1 MPYIGRG
8 SDFGV
13 RSRFIYTATA
23 GQTTFSGNDDAGITL
38 AYTDTLYMD
47 VYQNGVLLVPAT
59 DYAASTGTSVVLVQG
74 ASVDDTLELLVH
86 DIFSV
91 ADSVSAKDG
100 GTFSGTIAAAGL
112 STSSLGTSNFRAGV
126 NAGNSIEAG
135 GNYNTVV
142 GDEAGTAITTGD
154 GNTAVGYQAL
164 DANTT
169 ASNNTAMGYN
179 AGAAV
184 TTGVDNTF
192 IGGLA
197 GDATTDADG
206 NVAVGKSALS
216 GNVLGGASVAIGK
229 NALAAQNPA
238 SATSMLNTAVGANAG
253 LSVTTG
259 IQNTLIGALSGDA
272 ITTANNNTA
281 VGKSSLSATTTG
293 GENTAVG
300 TNALATN
307 TTASNNTAVGTN
319 ALKVNTTGAS
329 NTAVGQAAL
338 QDNTTGGSNTAIG
351 SARSGSHLG
360 TLENNTTGTNNTG
373 AGAGVLANTT
383 TGSSNTGVGFLAMYD
398 VTTGDNNIGLGNA
411 AGRSSSPG
419 GAITTASNTI
429 TLGNNNIATAN
440 IKVDWT
446 VSSDQRDKTD
456 FTALDIGLDFVKE
469 LKPVT
474 YKWDERSNYGDKDAD
489 DWSLL
494 DQTPD
499 GTHKKDWLDVGFK
512 AQDVEALEKAAGYNK
527 SNKTNLTVSLSA
539 DGEQYGIKY
548 SKFVPILV
556 KALQE
561 LSEKND
567 ALEARITALE
577 A

>member
-23 GQTTFSGNDDAGITL
+23 GQTTFSGNDDAGISL

-259 IQNTLIGALSGDA
+259 IQNTLIGGLAGDALTDSDYNTAVGYQALSADTLGGRSTAIGYQTLATQNFTSATNAYNTAVGYSAGVAVTTGANNTVVGSLAGDA
-272 ITTANNNTA
+272 ITT
-281 VGKSSLSATTTG
+281 G
-293 GENTAVG
+293 
-300 TNALATN
+300 
-307 TTASNNTAVGTN
+307 SNNTFVG
-319 ALKVNTTGAS
+319 
-329 NTAVGQAAL
+329 
-338 QDNTTGGSNTAIG
+338 
-351 SARSGSHLG
+351 
-360 TLENNTTGTNNTG
+360 
-373 AGAGVLANTT
+373 
-383 TGSSNTGVGFLAMYD
+383 Y
-398 VTTGDNNIGLGNA
+398 
-411 AGRSSSPG
+411 
-419 GAITTASNTI
+419 
-429 TLGNNNIATAN
+429 NIATSAVGNDNQIGIGAN
-440 IKVDWT
+440 FGLGGANQARIGIGSNHVTIDLNGSDTSWAAASDERLKENITTSTAGLSFIKDL
-446 VSSDQRDKTD
+446 R
-456 FTALDIGLDFVKE
+456 
-469 LKPVT
+469 PVT
-474 YKWDERSNYGDKDAD
+474 FNWKKKKDVPSDITTYYEEGSDERCIGFGKTHHGFIAQEVKTVLDNHSEVKDGQHLWNKNND
-489 DWSLL
+489 DT
-494 DQTPD
+494 QAIAP
-499 GTHKKDWLDVGFK
+499 
-512 AQDVEALEKAAGYNK
+512 AAL
-527 SNKTNLTVSLSA
+527 
-539 DGEQYGIKY
+539 
-548 SKFVPILV
+548 VPMLV
-556 KALQE
+556 KAIQE
-561 LSEKND
+561 LSAKND